1 MLIGCKEI
9 KSTWDIKPIGVLHIG
24 AHEAEESEEYSKLN
38 WGPVIWIEARSSL
51 ATKLKSRLNSKE
63 NKVIHAAVWDVNGIE
78 VELKITNNSQSTSLL
93 DLGTHNDDY
102 PEVVVTDIEKIRTS
116 RVDSLLDD
124 SAKFDFINLDI
135 QGAELHAL
143 RGMGELLDRVNYV
156 YTEVNKKKVYINC
169 AQIEEIEEF
178 LGQKGFVKVC
188 VRWIPKK
195 GWGDALFIRR
205 DVINTNATTKS
216 KSFIF
221 KCRFYALFFY
231 HELAHAAKVFLRSKL
246 VK

>member
-1 MLIGCKEI
+1 MLISCKEI

-38 WGPVIWIEARSSL
+38 WGPVIWIEAQSRL
-51 ATKLKSRLNSKE
+51 AMKLESRLNSKE

-102 PEVVVTDIEKIRTS
+102 PDVVVTDIEKITTS

-124 SAKFDFINLDI
+124 SHKFDFINLDI
-135 QGAELHAL
+135 QGAELHAI

-156 YTEVNKKKVYINC
+156 YTEVNKKKVYVDC

-178 LGQKGFVKVC
+178 LRQKGFAKVC

-195 GWGDALFIRR
+195 GWGDALFIRSEKL
-205 DVINTNATTKS
+205 NTNLITWIKLNFYTP
-216 KSFIF
+216 
-221 KCRFYALFFY
+221 RFYVLYFY